1 VLIQTKHSAFER
13 LTPEHEEFGCKVD
26 MAGGTQGV
34 DGSAPKHVEDGDGEV
49 VVEAM
54 RWGLVPSYTKA
65 PSASEALKVG
75 WKMINARADNLTRVH
90 KSLLDRRRC
99 VVVVDGFY
107 EWLAPMQPSPLPS
120 KESGSSKQ
128 QRLSSHK
135 RPFFIRTQDGS
146 PLLLGGLYDSWHDSQ
161 AQLKTH
167 TIITTESNNQLSWL
181 HDRMPLILTPAQVPL
196 WLDTARFRFDSD
208 EVQGLITPFTG
219 ELDFYEVGDVV
230 NKVQNNRADCLLPL
244 ADYKQQQLASGIAAY
259 FAEGG
264 ARCQTRRQAS
274 ASDSTPDPQGQA
286 TPVKK
291 TSVPHDESWGESETR
306 EPGERGEVKVVGRLE
321 DGEEAMGVEGREK
334 GMRESGKQV
343 ECSRKREREAGGGKV
358 GAGLVVRG
366 EGGGGC

>member
-1 VLIQTKHSAFER
+1 MLIQTKHSTFER
-13 LTPEHEEFGCKVD
+13 LTPEHEETGSKVPVD
-26 MAGGTQGV
+26 MADGTQGV
-34 DGSAPKHVEDGDGEV
+34 DGNLPKHVEDGDDEV

-90 KSLLDRRRC
+90 KRLLDRRRC
-99 VVVVDGFY
+99 VVVVEGFY

-128 QRLSSHK
+128 QRLSSQK

-146 PLLLGGLYDSWHDSQ
+146 PLLLGGLYDSWHDSK

-167 TIITTESNNQLSWL
+167 TIITTESNKQLSWL

-196 WLDTARFRFDSD
+196 WLDTSRFSFDSD
-208 EVQGLITPFTG
+208 EIQGLMIPFTG

-244 ADYKQQQLASGIAAY
+244 AD
-259 FAEGG
+259 
-264 ARCQTRRQAS
+264 
-274 ASDSTPDPQGQA
+274 
-286 TPVKK
+286 
-291 TSVPHDESWGESETR
+291 
-306 EPGERGEVKVVGRLE
+306 
-321 DGEEAMGVEGREK
+321 
-334 GMRESGKQV
+334 
-343 ECSRKREREAGGGKV
+343 
-358 GAGLVVRG
+358 
-366 EGGGGC
+366 